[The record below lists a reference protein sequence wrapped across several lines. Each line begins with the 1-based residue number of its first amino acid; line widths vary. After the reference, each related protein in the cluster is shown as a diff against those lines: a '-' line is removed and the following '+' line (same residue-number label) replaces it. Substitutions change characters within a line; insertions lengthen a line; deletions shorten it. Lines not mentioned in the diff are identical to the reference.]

1 MFPHRSLILA
11 ILRVAIF
18 SIEVPERE
26 LSKEQYAIELAA
38 EVAYCFKLNS
48 LSGTKVL
55 KMATK
60 ELPEFKRPVGDFIL
74 HFFIY
79 MATLFLLLF
88 VGFICDLNESQ
99 KRHTNVFA
107 FF

>member
-26 LSKEQYAIELAA
+26 LSKEQYAIEAA
-38 EVAYCFKLNS
+38 AKVAFCFELNS
-48 LSGTKVL
+48 LSGTEVL

-60 ELPEFKRPVGDFIL
+60 ELPE
-74 HFFIY
+74 
-79 MATLFLLLF
+79 
-88 VGFICDLNESQ
+88 
-99 KRHTNVFA
+99 
-107 FF
+107 